1 MRWLY
6 IKKWH
11 YWWIS
16 TNWCVFEH
24 WKYGSIMK
32 FYLAPVRW
40 KILYNQTQELWI
52 YGLYY
57 TPNFLL
63 LRLSMSKL
71 KKTVV
76 TGTLPTLMITTEIV
90 ITWRN
95 LHSIFSFNVQSLTVF
110 DSKFFSK
117 AHLKFPMHLHLDTL
131 TLFEQRLYIFL
142 IQNSLFYYIIFSL
155 CKFFYII

>member
-57 TPNFLL
+57 TPNFFL
-63 LRLSMSKL
+63 LRLSMSKH

-110 DSKFFSK
+110 DSKFFFKSPSEVSNAPGYSYTFWATFIYISNSK
-117 AHLKFPMHLHLDTL
+117 FS
-131 TLFEQRLYIFL
+131 FL
-142 IQNSLFYYIIFSL
+142 LSYFLPL
-155 CKFFYII
+155 